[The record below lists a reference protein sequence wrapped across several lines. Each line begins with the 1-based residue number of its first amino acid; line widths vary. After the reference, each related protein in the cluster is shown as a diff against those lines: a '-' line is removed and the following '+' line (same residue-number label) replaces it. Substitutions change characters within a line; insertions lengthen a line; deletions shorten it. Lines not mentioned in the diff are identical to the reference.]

1 MKSSLRLI
9 VFGAIF
15 LCVSATAYA
24 QYTVDNL
31 KGKQLVLQMTAND
44 NRKVY
49 VPYADITIY
58 YIHDSGNL
66 FPVRKREPVTI
77 TGVKE
82 KKESTDVSY
91 SSANLGK
98 GKIRIYGV
106 MNSQMLSAAIKTA
119 FAEPNDPTIR
129 PLYVANKTSGAAHY
143 VGSNHLPH
151 ASDQVPVT
159 DDDLKTGKY
168 KKCGIC
174 FYSLPKVSS
183 YDLEMRLGEVTA
195 GQVMMRYQLV
205 TDDKIQDHVRAAGNR
220 VLAKW
225 TMPLKGY
232 KYKFYAV
239 DSEAANAFASPGGKV
254 YITTGL
260 LDALESDEELEGILA
275 HEIAHVE
282 LRHGYRQFRSAQN
295 AAAWG
300 SLIAVMV
307 GAYNQQVASFAT
319 MVTELATNIVLSGH
333 SRRYESEADS
343 MAFIYFESNKL
354 GKGST
359 SFRNVLRKL
368 QYNQDY
374 YQPDKTTQSL
384 LASHPDIE
392 ERIDAIERSSMQ
404 VFGPRDVFL
413 GYNSEGEQVATLSF
427 QTQRVYQGTINNDDV
442 GLQVIA
448 LVETTSAL
456 EERDRVKGI
465 TLATDA
471 GTIVME
477 NKENTEIIPNDA
489 VGASFVSKTNKSLI
503 GRIDAVDMKLRN
515 VVKWEQRR

>member
-1 MKSSLRLI
+1 MKMSLRLFAFCM
-9 VFGAIF
+9 VCF
-15 LCVSATAYA
+15 CVSAVYA
-24 QYTVDNL
+24 QYSPDNV
-31 KGKQLVLQMTAND
+31 KGKQFILQPTAND

-49 VPYADITIY
+49 VPYSDITIY

-77 TGVKE
+77 TGVN
-82 KKESTDVSY
+82 KKKDSTDVSFA
-91 SSANLGK
+91 SANLGK

-106 MNSQMLSAAIKTA
+106 MNAQMFSAVIKSA
-119 FAEPNDPTIR
+119 FSEPSETTVR

-151 ASDQVPVT
+151 ASDRVPVT
-159 DDDLKTGKY
+159 DEELKSGKY

-205 TDDKIQDHVRAAGNR
+205 TDDKIQNHVKAVGAR
-220 VLAKW
+220 VLSKW
-225 TMPLKGY
+225 MMPLKGY

-239 DSEAANAFASPGGKV
+239 DSEAANAFASPAGKV

-260 LDALESDEELEGILA
+260 LDALESDEELEGIMA

-319 MVTELATNIVLSGH
+319 MVTELASNIVLSGH

-354 GKGST
+354 GKGSV

-374 YQPDKTTQSL
+374 YQPDKTTPSL

-404 VFGPRDVFL
+404 VFGVEDVFY

-427 QTQRVYQGTINNDDV
+427 QTQRVYRGTVNDDDV

-448 LVETTSAL
+448 LIETTSAL
-456 EERDRVKGI
+456 EERDRIKGI
-465 TLATDA
+465 VLATEA
-471 GTIVME
+471 GNITME

-489 VGASFVSKTNKSLI
+489 VGASFISKTQKSLI
-503 GRIDAVDMKLRN
+503 GRIGAVDLKLKN
-515 VVKWEQRR
+515 VVKWEPRR